1 MEATPSRFAKML
13 GVPVIHAAHAGGF
26 VGRAWP
32 DQGETYPSHYLG
44 EAQIVDG
51 NGRVLARMSPEDGEG
66 VITADISLG
75 SVADEPD
82 AIPDSFWIAEYPEEI
97 YRQWQSALETGH
109 QYYLSTTLPYVKEL
123 FHHPAEERTR

>member
-1 MEATPSRFAKML
+1 MV
-13 GVPVIHAAHAGGF
+13 GVPVVHAAHAGSF
-26 VGRAWP
+26 VGQAWP
-32 DQGETYPSHYLG
+32 DRGETFPSHYLG

-51 NGRVLARMSPEDGEG
+51 NGRVLARMSREDGEG

-82 AIPDSFWIAEYPEEI
+82 AIPDSFWIAEYPEEL

-109 QYYLSTTLPYVKEL
+109 QYYLSTTLPNVKKL
-123 FHHPAEERTR
+123 FDRPAQEQ